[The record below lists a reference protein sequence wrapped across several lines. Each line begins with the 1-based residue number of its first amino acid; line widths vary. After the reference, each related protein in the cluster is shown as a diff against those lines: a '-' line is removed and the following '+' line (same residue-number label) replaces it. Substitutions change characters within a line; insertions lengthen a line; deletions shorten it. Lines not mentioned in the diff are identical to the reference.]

1 MVENIQKFLVIPKTP
16 LQMRLKLS
24 QKKAEVTGGTSGNK
38 IVDRIM
44 SVSETSPQNSLRQL
58 KINLIKENR
67 KKEYISWKMA
77 DNCWWSE
84 INIIA

>member
-24 QKKAEVTGGTSGNK
+24 QKKAEVTGDTSGNK

-67 KKEYISWKMA
+67 KKEYIS
-77 DNCWWSE
+77 
-84 INIIA
+84 

>member
-67 KKEYISWKMA
+67 KKEYIS
-77 DNCWWSE
+77 
-84 INIIA
+84 